1 MNPGA
6 YSGFDHLLREARA
19 KGGTAQGQLLDQY
32 RNYLTLLA
40 RVHIGRQIQ
49 GKADAADVVQ
59 ETFLEAHRGFPG
71 FKGHSEGEF
80 VQWLRRILAT
90 TLAHLIRRYLGT
102 QARDVRLER
111 QLAEELDESS
121 RVLDR
126 GLAAPEDSP
135 SQQAVVKEQGVL
147 LADAME
153 QLPQDYREVLTLR
166 HLESLTF
173 PEVAR
178 RMNRTVDSVE
188 KLWVRAL
195 ARLRQ
200 VLGDS
205 HESKR

>member
-1 MNPGA
+1 MNPSA
-6 YSGFDHLLREARA
+6 YPGFDQLLRDARA
-19 KGGTAQGQLLDQY
+19 DGGAAQGQLLDQY

-40 RVHIGRQIQ
+40 RVHIGRQLQ

-59 ETFLEAHRGFPG
+59 ETFLEAHRAFPAFRG
-71 FKGHSEGEF
+71 RSEGEF
-80 VQWLRRILAT
+80 VRWLRQILAT
-90 TLAHLIRRYLGT
+90 TLAHLVRRYLGT

-111 QLAEELDESS
+111 QLAEELDASS

-135 SQQAVVKEQGVL
+135 SQQAVVKEQAVL

-153 QLPQDYREVLTLR
+153 QLPEDYREVLTLR
-166 HLESLTF
+166 HLEALTF

-178 RMNRTVDSVE
+178 RMNRSVDSVE

-195 ARLRQ
+195 GRLRL

-205 HESKR
+205 HETNG